1 MSFPSSS
8 SSLIKREIIKG
19 WRTFLALIWPLRRE
33 GRRKRSRGAER
44 LCKNHCFCFYN
55 QQHFRKRPPL
65 LVVAAAVRQCCYLL
79 SKWRHWVLSNCST
92 FYENGCSFFIVTS
105 KKKNAPLQDVTIL
118 VKMPEENQ
126 HCIYIH
132 PFFWQIQSKLKQV
145 TINIS
150 STGLFWSCFLV
161 VFPLSLVPQKPF

>member
-1 MSFPSSS
+1 MSFPPSS

-92 FYENGCSFFIVTS
+92 FYENACSFFIVTS
-105 KKKNAPLQDVTIL
+105 KKKNAPLQDVAIL
-118 VKMPEENQ
+118 VKMPEEEEPTLYLHSSFFLTDTVKIETSHHKYQQ
-126 HCIYIH
+126 HR
-132 PFFWQIQSKLKQV
+132 PFFDLAS
-145 TINIS
+145 
-150 STGLFWSCFLV
+150 
-161 VFPLSLVPQKPF
+161 